1 MNVLLLYGTTEGQT
15 GKIARFVTER
25 LVQDGQKALMIEA
38 RESAFIPDLG
48 EFDAVLIAASLHAG
62 RFQREVIEFVKHNRQ
77 ALAEKSSALLSV
89 SLSAAG
95 RDPQDVV
102 GLATCVAQFIEQTG
116 WTPGRVHHVAGAL
129 RYSAYGLITR
139 WVMRHIA
146 ARRGAPT
153 DTRRDYELTDW
164 QDLARF
170 IDEFAATSGVTA
182 AARPAQ

>member
-1 MNVLLLYGTTEGQT
+1 MNVLLLYGTSEGQT

-170 IDEFAATSGVTA
+170 IDEFAATPGVTA
-182 AARPAQ
+182 PARPAH